1 MTRVTETDL
10 FGFNSTA
17 TTSFGLSPTTLNM
30 VANTSGRLTKEERE
44 ILHERDKQLLVV
56 DAQAD
61 KSLFAMNRL
70 GEVDQY
76 AFLQAAET
84 FEYALEL
91 KAEVKG
97 EEAQLYMTEFVK
109 RGLQMYGRQMLGCI
123 EVSGANIGAEVHRS
137 LYPPEPEQ
145 KPEPP
150 QRGVLSRLLFG

>member
-1 MTRVTETDL
+1 MTRVKETDL

-30 VANTSGRLTKEERE
+30 VANNGGRLTKEERE

-61 KSLFAMNRL
+61 KGLFAMNRM

-76 AFLQAAET
+76 AFLQFMET
-84 FEYALEL
+84 VEYAYEL

-97 EEAQLYMTEFVK
+97 DEVQLYMAEFVK
-109 RGLQMYGRQMLGCI
+109 RGLQMYGRQMLGCM

-137 LYPPEPEQ
+137 LYPPEPEPV
-145 KPEPP
+145 PEP
-150 QRGVLSRLLFG
+150 QQKGLLSRLFG